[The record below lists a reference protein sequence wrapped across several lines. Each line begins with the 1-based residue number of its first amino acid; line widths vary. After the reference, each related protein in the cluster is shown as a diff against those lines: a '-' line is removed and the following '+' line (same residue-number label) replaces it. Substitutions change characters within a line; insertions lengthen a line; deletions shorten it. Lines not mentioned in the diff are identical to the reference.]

1 MKTIK
6 AKNKNEQ
13 LDFSNSLDLTD
24 QGKLYKAEVF
34 PLPLSPAPSSL
45 MNNRQ
50 Y

>member
-6 AKNKNEQ
+6 AKNKNER
-13 LDFSNSLDLTD
+13 LDFSDSLDLTD
-24 QGKLYKAEVF
+24 YKAKVF